1 MAPGVGDHVGSQLA
15 IVNIVARIDGNR
27 TAGSAAVVE
36 ETLDKVDSLGDGPL
50 AAGLLVKDAERWIAD
65 CNGGLGTCDMLAV
78 AKGTALIHST
88 ELAYG
93 CGQKSF
99 VARAETA
106 AVTVDATSVD
116 SSDRRGDGEEGV
128 SEFHLEDAM
137 VRSVTVL
144 DRWRR

>member
-1 MAPGVGDHVGSQLA
+1 MALGVGDHVGSQLA

-27 TAGSAAVVE
+27 AAGSAAVVE
-36 ETLDKVDSLGDGPL
+36 ETLDKVDSLANRPL
-50 AAGLLVKDAERWIAD
+50 AAGLLVKDAERWITN
-65 CNGGLGTCDMLAV
+65 CNGGLDTCDMLAV
-78 AKGTALIHST
+78 AKGTALIHTT

-116 SSDRRGDGEEGV
+116 SSDRRGDSEEGV
-128 SEFHLEDAM
+128 SEFHFEDVM
-137 VRSVTVL
+137 ICFVTVL
-144 DRWRR
+144 DR